1 MIKMSDDLLLESYF
15 TAKELNLCP
24 DFLALLKSEIQR
36 RSLQVEL

>member
-1 MIKMSDDLLLESYF
+1 MSKMSDDLLLESYF

-24 DFLALLKSEIQR
+24 DFLALLESEIQR